1 LPSDHRGWTLVGL
14 DGRAHRPVGIVE
26 SRASRPDR
34 DAETVGDLGRGQ
46 PYVVREDEH
55 RPLFG
60 REPAETTFLPV
71 AIVDRDRL
79 VRTTGSIDRED
90 TDVRVPGA

>member
-26 SRASRPDR
+26 SRTSRPDR

-46 PYVVREDEH
+46 AQVMREDED

-60 REPAETTFLPV
+60 REPAEAAFEPV

-79 VRTTGSIDRED
+79 VRPSGSIDRED
-90 TDVRVPGA
+90 ADIRVPGA